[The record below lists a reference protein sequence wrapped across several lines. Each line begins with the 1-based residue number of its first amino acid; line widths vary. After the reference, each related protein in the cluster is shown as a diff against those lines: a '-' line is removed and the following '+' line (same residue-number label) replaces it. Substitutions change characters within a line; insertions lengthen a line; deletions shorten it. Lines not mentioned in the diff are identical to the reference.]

1 LELRGEGTL
10 MSTAQKGASDLKLAS
25 LRRDE
30 ALINAAR
37 AVAFEIVDADPTL
50 AKHRALASE
59 VNLLLAREEK
69 EFLTKD

>member
-1 LELRGEGTL
+1 SSPRRAKTTSGTSATL
-10 MSTAQKGASDLKLAS
+10 LLTDAAIVATDGTSFSSNDVS
-25 LRRDE
+25 RR
-30 ALINAAR
+30 I
-37 AVAFEIVDADPTL
+37 PTL